1 MSGRVFLKIFLMTIA
16 EIQRKDA
23 RTAKLLSAYP
33 GKWVTLSQDKT
44 KVLGVSSRME
54 SALAQAHKKGEA
66 VPHLVKVTD
75 LPIGS
80 FVL

>member
-1 MSGRVFLKIFLMTIA
+1 MMTIA
-16 EIQRKDA
+16 EIRRRDT

-44 KVLGVSSRME
+44 EVLGVSSRME